1 MGNTAMQNKK
11 HVRALI
17 KERKLQLSKDEQVYL
32 SEKVVQNIEQCE
44 EFHTAHS
51 VLCYWPLSDEVQIDS
66 LIEKFWHEKQ
76 FYLPVVSGDKLELK
90 LFEGRDKMQIGAFGI
105 LEPTG
110 ETYSGDVDLVIVPG
124 VAFDL
129 QGHRLG
135 RGKGYYDQF
144 LPSTKA
150 YKVGVAFRLQIVEN
164 IPVDEWDIPV
174 DRVVTD

>member
-1 MGNTAMQNKK
+1 MQNKK

-17 KERKLQLSKDEQVYL
+17 KERKLQLSKDEQVDL
-32 SEKVVQNIEQCE
+32 SEKVVRNIEQCE
-44 EFHTAHS
+44 EFRTAHS
-51 VLCYWPLSDEVQIDS
+51 VLCYWPLADEVQINS
-66 LIEKFWHEKQ
+66 LIEKYWQKKQ
-76 FYLPVVSGDKLELK
+76 VFLPVVSGDKLELK
-90 LFEGRDKMQIGAFGI
+90 LFEGRDKMQVGTFGI

-110 ETYSGDVDLVIVPG
+110 EAYSGDVDLVIVPG

-129 QGHRLG
+129 HGHRLG

-150 YKVGVAFRLQIVEN
+150 YKLGVAFRLQIVES

-174 DRVVTD
+174 DKVVTD

>member
-17 KERKLQLSKDEQVYL
+17 KERKLQLSKDEQVCL

-44 EFHTAHS
+44 EFRTAHS
-51 VLCYWPLSDEVQIDS
+51 VLCYWPLADEVLIDS
-66 LIEKFWHEKQ
+66 LIEKYWQKKKV
-76 FYLPVVSGDKLELK
+76 YLPVVSGDKLELK
-90 LFEGRDKMQIGAFGI
+90 LFEGRDKMQVGAFGI
-105 LEPTG
+105 LEPSG
-110 ETYSGDVDLVIVPG
+110 EAYSGDVDMVIVPG

-150 YKVGVAFRLQIVEN
+150 YKLGVAFRLQIVES

-174 DRVVTD
+174 DKVVTD